1 MEKRRRKKK
10 NVDLFPQPRCS
21 YSHYERDK
29 HSHQCWPDTIVFSHK
44 DRQQLAGV
52 RLCWDASLE
61 PSSKLQLKRCGAH
74 KESKSRSWT
83 SHAAAAASPPN
94 VLHLKRL
101 SRGRRVDELDRPSG
115 FATDRDATK
124 ESVCAEQK
132 AAGDWSQRSAI
143 GEARREKTRNGA
155 AGFFFF
161 LNTAAIVHERVD
173 LAILLVLQPEWR
185 NEVAFIKRP
194 GQVWVLKCLLACL

>member
-1 MEKRRRKKK
+1 MSEVDIARNDKEEPFLIFIFWGVDKSGSWFYFSHGLLKISYFSSAVFCHLWRASFLSGLQEDVRGVLAARSPFHCAVTQHVPPVWGIGHCPTVRGCYSVSHSYVGGVEERKK

-83 SHAAAAASPPN
+83 SHAAASPP
-94 VLHLKRL
+94 
-101 SRGRRVDELDRPSG
+101 
-115 FATDRDATK
+115 TCCT
-124 ESVCAEQK
+124 
-132 AAGDWSQRSAI
+132 
-143 GEARREKTRNGA
+143 
-155 AGFFFF
+155 
-161 LNTAAIVHERVD
+161 
-173 LAILLVLQPEWR
+173 
-185 NEVAFIKRP
+185 
-194 GQVWVLKCLLACL
+194 